1 MRAVTAATAAEVTGF
16 ELKAFDNFLAR
27 ATLEGLESGR
37 QGRARRIPVAV
48 LPTLLLARQL
58 SEVLG
63 IPAARAGALAKELAA
78 GGTAR
83 YGPLT
88 LSVDAGALREAA
100 DSRLETAIE
109 TAVRRPRGRPRRRS

>member
-16 ELKAFDNFLAR
+16 KLKAFDNFLAR
-27 ATLEGLESGR
+27 ASIDGLESGR

-63 IPAARAGALAKELAA
+63 IPATRAGALAKQLAVS
-78 GGTAR
+78 GSAR

-88 LSVDAGALREAA
+88 LSVDAGALHEAA

-109 TAVRRPRGRPRRRS
+109 TAVRRPRGRPRRGS